1 MQNNIIRINTY
12 SNNYSKTARVSFRA
26 FNIDG
31 ELQKLA
37 VSGIKTREAED
48 IITGISS
55 FAKSASD
62 SVKENA
68 IDGLFECADRNGQ
81 IVPKILYGINRIAK
95 SSDNV
100 QLKETTLEKVYPYLT
115 SNNWEIVTAALSAI
129 QDTVVKI
136 PHKIPEVF
144 ENLYPLLDSEIRLGG
159 RFYVREE
166 TANTFSNIIDKCRID
181 PDLQNKLGKL
191 LEEKLKINGELYV
204 HESLTRTL
212 MRLPYYNPTVMPVIP
227 VTPNSPPQ
235 LIWWR

>member
-1 MQNNIIRINTY
+1 MQNNIIRIIPY
-12 SNNYSKTARVSFRA
+12 SNNYSKTSRLNFKA

-48 IITGISS
+48 IITGICS

-81 IVPKILYGINRIAK
+81 IVPKILYGINRVAK
-95 SSDNV
+95 SSDSAK
-100 QLKETTLEKVYPYLT
+100 LKENILEKVYPYLT
-115 SNNWEIVTAALSAI
+115 SNNWEIVTAALSTI

-144 ENLYPLLDSEIRLGG
+144 MNICPLLDSEIRLGG
-159 RFYVREE
+159 RYYIREE
-166 TANTFSNIIDKCRID
+166 TANTISNILDKCRID
-181 PDLQNKLGKL
+181 PDLQNELGKL

-212 MRLPYYNPTVMPVIP
+212 MRLPYYTPTEITVIP
-227 VTPNSPPQ
+227 VTPNSPLQ